1 MYGFDCLDAVGL
13 PIGEIT
19 SFLFLF
25 FFFKKKMKKKER
37 KKKEKI
43 ILSFSPS
50 NRISCLIK
58 Q

>member
-25 FFFKKKMKKKER
+25 FFFKKKNEEER
-37 KKKEKI
+37 KKEKRKDHFE
-43 ILSFSPS
+43 LFT
-50 NRISCLIK
+50 K
-58 Q
+58 